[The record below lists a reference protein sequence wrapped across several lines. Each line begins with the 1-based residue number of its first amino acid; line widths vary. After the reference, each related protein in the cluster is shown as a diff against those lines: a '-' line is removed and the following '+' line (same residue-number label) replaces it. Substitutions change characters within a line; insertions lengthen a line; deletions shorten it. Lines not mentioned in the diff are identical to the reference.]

1 MEVLQI
7 MVNSGARLHL
17 GFYNLLTDELAYG
30 SLGVGIEYPTTVVY
44 VKPSSSLKVV
54 NESGIYVEDVV
65 SEVLDKLDKPNVEI
79 RITKAVP
86 RHVGLGSTTQLTL
99 SLAYGLSKL
108 LKLRYSI
115 KELAV
120 LFRRGHISGI
130 GIAVFKSGGFIVD
143 SGRVVKDGVVSE
155 PRRVSDLPQVV
166 FRKSLP
172 RSWYFIV
179 FVPEGIKG
187 LGEREERKYLE
198 APHEPPKDLQNE
210 LRKLLLTYLIPSV
223 IRRDI
228 EVFGKSITRIQE
240 LVGKYFSR
248 YQGGIYCC
256 KETELAVKQ
265 FLKHGAYGAGQSS
278 WGPVAYGITEGLR
291 RAQRILEKVGK
302 EMKRKG
308 IKAKYYLVSARNRGA
323 LVEIHS

>member
-1 MEVLQI
+1 MRI
-7 MVNSGARLHL
+7 MINSGARLHL
-17 GFYNLLTDELAYG
+17 GFYNLLTDQLAYG
-30 SLGVGIEYPTTVVY
+30 SLGVGVEYPATVVY
-44 VKPSSSLKVV
+44 VQSSSSLKIV
-54 NESGIYVEDVV
+54 NESGVYVGDVV
-65 SEVLDKLDKPNVEI
+65 NEVLNKLGKPNAEI
-79 RITKAVP
+79 RVAKAAP

-108 LKLRYSI
+108 LKLKYSI

-120 LFRRGHISGI
+120 LFKRGHTSGI
-130 GIAVFKSGGFIVD
+130 GIAVFESGGFIID
-143 SGRVVKDGVVSE
+143 SGRVVRDGVVSE

-172 RSWYFIV
+172 RNWYFIV
-179 FVPEGIKG
+179 VVPEGIEG
-187 LGEREERKYLE
+187 LSEREERKYLE
-198 APHEPPKDLQNE
+198 VPYEPPKDLQNE
-210 LRKLLLTYLIPSV
+210 LRKLLLIHLIPSV
-223 IRRDI
+223 IWRDI

-256 KETELAVKQ
+256 KETELAVKLL
-265 FLKHGAYGAGQSS
+265 LKHGACGAGQSS
-278 WGPVAYGITEGLR
+278 WGPAAYGITEGSK
-291 RAQRILEKVGK
+291 RARRILEKVGK

-308 IKAKYYLVSARNRGA
+308 VKAKYYLVRARNRGA

>member
-1 MEVLQI
+1 MQ
-7 MVNSGARLHL
+7 
-17 GFYNLLTDELAYG
+17 
-30 SLGVGIEYPTTVVY
+30 
-44 VKPSSSLKVV
+44 PSSTLKVV

-65 SEVLDKLDKPNVEI
+65 SEVLNKLGKPNAEI
-79 RITKAVP
+79 RVAKAAP

-108 LKLRYSI
+108 LKLKYSI

-120 LFRRGHISGI
+120 LFKRGHTSGI
-130 GIAVFKSGGFIVD
+130 GIAVFESGGFIID
-143 SGRVVKDGVVSE
+143 SGRVVRDGVVSE

-172 RSWYFIV
+172 RNWYFIV
-179 FVPEGIKG
+179 VVPEGIEG
-187 LGEREERKYLE
+187 LSEREERKYLE
-198 APHEPPKDLQNE
+198 VPYEPPKDLQNE
-210 LRKLLLTYLIPSV
+210 LRKLPLIHLIPSV
-223 IRRDI
+223 IWRDV
-228 EVFGKSITRIQE
+228 EVFGKSVTRIQE

-256 KETELAVKQ
+256 KETELAVKLL
-265 FLKHGAYGAGQSS
+265 LKHGACGAGQSS
-278 WGPVAYGITEGLR
+278 WGPAAYGITEGLR